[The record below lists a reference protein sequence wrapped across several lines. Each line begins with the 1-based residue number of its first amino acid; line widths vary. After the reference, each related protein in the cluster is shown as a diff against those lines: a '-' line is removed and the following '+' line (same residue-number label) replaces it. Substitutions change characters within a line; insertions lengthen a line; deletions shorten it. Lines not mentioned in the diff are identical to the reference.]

1 MKKRILSILLVLL
14 IIGTLFPLQA
24 FADELN
30 STEPEKELKQEMA
43 TTDFDDDR
51 PISNNVEIKNESV
64 RDESE
69 MHYNEVSVASDSI
82 ATEALSDSFEYVLD
96 SDGNAT
102 IKKYKGSDTQVQVPE
117 TIDGYK
123 VTVIAANAFANCP
136 GLESIEIPGTITRIE
151 SYAFANDINLS
162 SIKLSD
168 GLTTIGEYAFSNCQS
183 LSSIVIPDSVVK
195 MDAGVFASCNN
206 LFDVQLSK
214 NLEQLDGRAFYDC
227 DGITSIEIP
236 SSLVKS
242 GKAYWNFATEYG
254 PFYDC
259 NGLKTVTFEKGATTI
274 PTGLFA
280 NCPGLESI
288 EIPGTITRIESYAF
302 ANCKSLESIVIPDSV
317 TKIDRYAF
325 VGCGSLKNVKLSSN
339 LTEIGREAF
348 KDCTSLESIEIPKS
362 IERVVSN
369 GSGPFT
375 GCTALKNITI
385 EEGMT
390 SIPGALFA
398 DSCITTIKIP
408 NTVTYIGT
416 DAFAGCK
423 SLESIVIPDSVTKID
438 RYAFVGCGSL
448 KNVKLSSNLTE
459 IGREAFKDC
468 TSLESIEI
476 PKSIE
481 RVVSNGSGPFT
492 GCTALKNI
500 TIEEGMTSIPGALF
514 ADSCITTIKIP
525 NTVTYIGTD
534 AFANCKSLESIVI
547 PDSVTKIDRY
557 AFGGCSSLMTIS
569 ISRSVSSIANN
580 AFENSSNVIIYCPNN
595 SYALIYAIENELMFR
610 TTDKFVDKDE
620 YVLSQGDSEFYADMN
635 AMTANGYILFTTKYD
650 IKEIWKNNT
659 TDKKIIIKIPNGLA
673 VDEESL
679 KLDGVILKNY
689 TLNGGKLTIP
699 VSADS
704 GTIRFNA
711 KANENRAVYGYAAI
725 NATKNDGEVIREII
739 GIVNEDA
746 VVLTLNS
753 QEKTSQTTV
762 DVSGIAPASS
772 IVELYVDGE
781 HAGSTESSKAGLWNA
796 NIALASP
803 EEYSRHT
810 IEAKY
815 VDIDGKEYIQ
825 TSEVV
830 YNSGTPEVT
839 SLKLYYG
846 SNSHDNNGKYCE
858 LINNG
863 AVIPKVYFNPINTFH
878 FEAEVLNAE
887 KVDKLYIVSTRNNE
901 KKYLEATYDEDKD
914 VFVADGYF
922 DENNH
927 RYVPGTISYEYTKH
941 IEEVNVGQNVPWND
955 LLAGMPEGAADAATL
970 NEKTDYDFRTK
981 IDLAKISGDMSGV
994 YMDAAISIY
1003 DKETHGELS
1012 DWLGVFKETNK
1023 IAEYVVNG
1031 YNDKKYILNLD
1042 YSDPSTIAML
1052 VKDVSGSK
1060 LIKLYFDMKMDAA
1073 TDPFMTD
1080 LQKYAK
1086 YQDCLSTLST
1096 INKAAS
1102 MVYEVY
1108 SVQKD
1113 MEQLREEVRSSTAY
1127 SNEAERQQALSR
1139 VDSLSIDKQKF
1150 AIMMAVLPLMVAM
1163 PAVAVGATMSAAPTI
1178 LLTAMLGVI
1187 SSVAPVF
1194 WEFRIGQ
1201 IKGDK
1206 TQMKWIVDP
1215 SGYVYDSAT
1224 NERIEGVTATAYWIE
1239 YDGSDGFWDEKP
1251 DNNDYGTLWDASEY
1265 NQNNPLYTNEEGK
1278 YAWDVPEGW
1287 WRVKYE
1293 KDGYQTTWSD
1303 WLPVAP
1309 PQMDVNIAMVKKDH
1323 TPGDLNGDGKVN
1335 VMDLIRLKRHI
1346 ADGTEVVGN
1355 ADVNGDGKVNVMDLI
1370 RLKRYI
1376 AGEAVDIY

>member
-1 MKKRILSILLVLL
+1 MTK
-14 IIGTLFPLQA
+14 IG
-24 FADELN
+24 N
-30 STEPEKELKQEMA
+30 
-43 TTDFDDDR
+43 
-51 PISNNVEIKNESV
+51 
-64 RDESE
+64 
-69 MHYNEVSVASDSI
+69 
-82 ATEALSDSFEYVLD
+82 
-96 SDGNAT
+96 
-102 IKKYKGSDTQVQVPE
+102 
-117 TIDGYK
+117 
-123 VTVIAANAFANCP
+123 NAFENC
-136 GLESIEIPGTITRIE
+136 
-151 SYAFANDINLS
+151 S
-162 SIKLSD
+162 SLK
-168 GLTTIGEYAFSNCQS
+168 N
-183 LSSIVIPDSVVK
+183 VK
-195 MDAGVFASCNN
+195 
-206 LFDVQLSK
+206 LSK
-214 NLEQLDGRAFYDC
+214 NLAELGWMAFGNCDSLTYIEIPKSIKTARANSWGNGPLSDNDNLQNVVFE
-227 DGITSIEIP
+227 DGITAIPDSILRNCNSFKAIRIP
-236 SSLVKS
+236 
-242 GKAYWNFATEYG
+242 E
-254 PFYDC
+254 
-259 NGLKTVTFEKGATTI
+259 TVTEIGGSAFKDCGK
-274 PTGLFA
+274 
-280 NCPGLESI
+280 LESI
-288 EIPGTITRIESYAF
+288 D
-302 ANCKSLESIVIPDSV
+302 IPDTV
-317 TKIDRYAF
+317 TKIGNSAF
-325 VGCGSLKNVKLSSN
+325 ENCSSLKNVKLSSN

-416 DAFAGCK
+416 DAFAGC
-423 SLESIVIPDSVTKID
+423 
-438 RYAFVGCGSL
+438 
-448 KNVKLSSNLTE
+448 N
-459 IGREAFKDC
+459 
-468 TSLESIEI
+468 
-476 PKSIE
+476 
-481 RVVSNGSGPFT
+481 
-492 GCTALKNI
+492 
-500 TIEEGMTSIPGALF
+500 
-514 ADSCITTIKIP
+514 
-525 NTVTYIGTD
+525 
-534 AFANCKSLESIVI
+534 SLESIVI

-595 SYALIYAIENELMFR
+595 SYALIYAIENGLMFR

-635 AMTANGYILFTTKYD
+635 AMTANGYILFTTKYN
-650 IKEIWKNNT
+650 IKEIWKNKT

-746 VVLTLNS
+746 VVLTLNAP
-753 QEKTSQTTV
+753 EKTSQTTV

-781 HAGSTESSKAGLWNA
+781 HAGSPESSKAGLWNA

-825 TSEVV
+825 SSEVV

-846 SNSHDNNGKYCE
+846 SNSHDNSSKYCE
-858 LINNG
+858 LINSG

-941 IEEVNVGQNVPWND
+941 VEEVRVGQNVPWND

-1031 YNDKKYILNLD
+1031 YNDEKYILNLD

-1096 INKAAS
+1096 VNKAAS

-1113 MEQLREEVRSSTAY
+1113 MEQLKEEVRSSTAY
-1127 SNEAERQQALSR
+1127 SSEAERQQALSR

-1187 SSVAPVF
+1187 SSVAPAF

-1239 YDGSDGFWDEKP
+1239 YDGSNGFWDETP
-1251 DNNDYGTLWDASEY
+1251 DNNEYGTLWDASEY
-1265 NQNNPLYTNEEGK
+1265 NQNNPLYTNAEGK

-1335 VMDLIRLKRHI
+1335 VMDLIRLKRYL

>member
-1 MKKRILSILLVLL
+1 MKKRILSMLLILL
-14 IIGTLFPLQA
+14 IIGALFPLQA

-51 PISNNVEIKNESV
+51 LVSNNVEIKNESV

-82 ATEALSDSFEYVLD
+82 ATEALSDSFEYVLY

-136 GLESIEIPGTITRIE
+136 GLESIDIPDTVTKIGN
-151 SYAFANDINLS
+151 SAF
-162 SIKLSD
+162 
-168 GLTTIGEYAFSNCQS
+168 ENCSS
-183 LSSIVIPDSVVK
+183 LSSVK
-195 MDAGVFASCNN
+195 
-206 LFDVQLSK
+206 LSK
-214 NLEQLDGRAFYDC
+214 NLVELGWMAFGNCDSLTYIEIPKSIKTAKADGWGNGPLSGNDNLQNVVFE
-227 DGITSIEIP
+227 DGITAIPDSILRNCNSFKVIRIP
-236 SSLVKS
+236 
-242 GKAYWNFATEYG
+242 
-254 PFYDC
+254 
-259 NGLKTVTFEKGATTI
+259 KTVTEIGGSA
-274 PTGLFA
+274 FA
-280 NCPGLESI
+280 DCGKLESI
-288 EIPGTITRIESYAF
+288 D
-302 ANCKSLESIVIPDSV
+302 IPDSV

-325 VGCGSLKNVKLSSN
+325 GGCSSLKNVKLSSN
-339 LTEIGREAF
+339 LTEIGRKAF
-348 KDCTSLESIEIPKS
+348 ESCISLESIEIPKS

-438 RYAFVGCGSL
+438 RYAF
-448 KNVKLSSNLTE
+448 
-459 IGREAFKDC
+459 
-468 TSLESIEI
+468 
-476 PKSIE
+476 
-481 RVVSNGSGPFT
+481 
-492 GCTALKNI
+492 
-500 TIEEGMTSIPGALF
+500 
-514 ADSCITTIKIP
+514 
-525 NTVTYIGTD
+525 
-534 AFANCKSLESIVI
+534 
-547 PDSVTKIDRY
+547 
-557 AFGGCSSLMTIS
+557 GGCSSLMTIS

-595 SYALIYAIENELMFR
+595 SYALIYAIENGLMFR

-635 AMTANGYILFTTKYD
+635 AMTANGYILFTTKYE
-650 IKEIWKNNT
+650 IKEIWENKT

-746 VVLTLNS
+746 VVLTLNAP
-753 QEKTSQTTV
+753 EKTSQTTV

-781 HAGSTESSKAGLWNA
+781 HAGSPESSKAGLWNA

-825 TSEVV
+825 TSDVV

-858 LINNG
+858 LINSG

-941 IEEVNVGQNVPWND
+941 VEEVRVGQNVPWND

-1031 YNDKKYILNLD
+1031 YNDEKYILNLD

-1096 INKAAS
+1096 VNKAAS

-1113 MEQLREEVRSSTAY
+1113 MEQLKEEVRSSTAY
-1127 SNEAERQQALSR
+1127 SSEAERQQALSR

-1239 YDGSDGFWDEKP
+1239 YDGSDGFWDETP
-1251 DNNDYGTLWDASEY
+1251 DNNEYGTLWDASEY

-1335 VMDLIRLKRHI
+1335 VMDLIRLKRYL

-1376 AGEAVDIY
+1376 AGEVVDIY